1 MKQSVFIQ
9 QLSVYF
15 NDYLPCV
22 RHCSKNTI
30 SSYADGFVILFR
42 FFYEV
47 NGKKHYQIDYSDI
60 STKMIDEYVL
70 WMQNTL
76 RYSPSTQKHRIS
88 ALSAFLK
95 YASRREMKALNSFIA
110 ISGTITPKIP
120 RNIPPYFTIEEMRI
134 ILHLPV
140 CSDINGIRDAAI
152 LCLMYDSGARAQ
164 ELCDIVIGD
173 LSLDNTCTVKL
184 RGKGNKMREVPI
196 SEDTAK
202 IVRKYLMINRKTIH
216 ENYSDPLFSSQ
227 RCSKMTTASVR
238 YLVQKY
244 ITKAKQETPSLFLCH
259 NYSPHSFRH
268 SKAIHMLKA
277 GVPLIYIRNFL
288 GHESVQTTEIYLR
301 MNQASVSEIL
311 NKCTSNSM
319 ISADH
324 SVSSTETVLPDFLNQ
339 LR

>member
-1 MKQSVFIQ
+1 MKQSAFIQ

-15 NDYLPCV
+15 NDYLPSV

-30 SSYADGFVILFR
+30 SSYADAFAILFR

-60 STKMIDEYVL
+60 TTQMIDEYVL

-76 RYSPSTQKHRIS
+76 RYSPSTQKQRIS
-88 ALSAFLK
+88 ALSGFLK
-95 YASRREMKALNSFIA
+95 YASRREMKALHSFNA
-110 ISGTITPKIP
+110 ISGAVTPKIP
-120 RNIPPYFTIEEMRI
+120 RNIPPYFSIEEMKI
-134 ILHLPV
+134 LLHLPG
-140 CSDINGIRDAAI
+140 CSDIDGIRDAAI

-164 ELCDIVIGD
+164 ELCDMVIGD

-202 IVRKYLMINRKTIH
+202 IVRKYLLVNRKTTH

-227 RCSKMTTASVR
+227 RSSKMTTASIR

-244 ITKAKQETPSLFLCH
+244 TAKAKQEAPSLFLC
-259 NYSPHSFRH
+259 NKYSPHSFRH

-288 GHESVQTTEIYLR
+288 GHESVQTTEVYLR
-301 MNQASVSEIL
+301 MNQTSIAEIL
-311 NKCTSNSM
+311 QKCTSNTL
-319 ISADH
+319 IPADH
-324 SVSSTETVLPDFLNQ
+324 EVPGTKTIIPDFLNQ